1 MGHEIIDTTEDY
13 VRFAKQYYRNA
24 NFDWIKA
31 ALKFHGEKDKK
42 PTMEQENGLI
52 SKTPLKTLVSTGN
65 NRSREVCSRRDSN
78 PSLSLERA

>member
-52 SKTPLKTLVSTGN
+52 SKTSLRTLVSNGT
-65 NRSREVCSRRDSN
+65 NRGRAVCSDGN
-78 PSLSLERA
+78 CTG